1 MPAKPLHISD
11 QQRDQFRRDG
21 VLVVRDF
28 YDVDTQIVPIQKSIY
43 DIIGLVAARNDIS
56 LERAPFS
63 KIDFDAGYRDLIA
76 IDRKLGGEIYDAV
89 KQIPA
94 FLRLISCQHN
104 EDLFSQ
110 LRPHCLPG
118 TGAAS
123 YGIRI
128 DNPYEEEY
136 RSHWH
141 QEFLF
146 QPQSLDGVVFWTSL
160 VSLKPEMGPV
170 QICLRSHLDG
180 LCKYTK
186 SGSHANKPGAYKIG
200 IVDDEVVAARY
211 ERIAPLCEPGDLIVI
226 DFLTIHQSG
235 FNVSDRARWSVQT
248 RFFNFREPTGMKI
261 GWKPSV
267 TAGSQIETIFRE
279 NFVEDF

>member
-1 MPAKPLHISD
+1 MHD
-11 QQRDQFRRDG
+11 RRTYLSEEQLAAFSRTG
-21 VLVVRDF
+21 TLVIPQF
-28 YDVDTQIVPIQKSIY
+28 YDIDEQITPIQESIY
-43 DIIGLVAARNDIS
+43 DIIGLVARRHS
-56 LERAPFS
+56 LPLERPVFS
-63 KIDFDAGYRDLIA
+63 PDKFDAGYTDLIA
-76 IDRKLGGEIYDAV
+76 IDRAIGGEIYDAI

-104 EDLFSQ
+104 EDLFAQ
-110 LRPHCLPG
+110 LRKGSLPG

-128 DNPYEEEY
+128 DNPGEEEY

-146 QPQSLDGVVFWTSL
+146 QPQSMDGVVFWTSL
-160 VSLKPEMGPV
+160 VALTPEIGPV
-170 QICLRSHLDG
+170 QICLGSHLDG
-180 LCKYTK
+180 LCQYTK
-186 SGSHANKPGAYKIG
+186 CGNHANKPGAYKIG
-200 IVDDEVVAARY
+200 IVDDEIVAARY

-267 TAGSQIETIFRE
+267 TAGSQIEKIFSAH
-279 NFVEDF
+279 FVEDN